1 MQKNTNH
8 ENRLLRI
15 YKTVLKSSKGSS
27 QNIETTNLY
36 DRELDNDILNVM
48 INNKLTLI
56 SISQSDLL
64 STEDYFENTVL
75 ENIRQTFMN

>member
-15 YKTVLKSSKGSS
+15 YKTVLKSSKGSL

-36 DRELDNDILNVM
+36 DRELDNNILNVM

-75 ENIRQTFMN
+75 ENIRQTLMN

>member
-1 MQKNTNH
+1 MQKKTNH

-15 YKTVLKSSKGSS
+15 YKTVLKSSKGSL

-36 DRELDNDILNVM
+36 DRELDNNILNVM

-75 ENIRQTFMN
+75 ENIRQTLMN

>member
-36 DRELDNDILNVM
+36 DRELDNNILNVM
-48 INNKLTLI
+48 INNKLTFI

-75 ENIRQTFMN
+75 ENIRQTLMN

>member
-36 DRELDNDILNVM
+36 DRELDNNILNVM

-75 ENIRQTFMN
+75 ENIRQTLMN